1 MNITLAPSG
10 AFALTLPS
18 GRTITIPNTPHAS
31 EFLYKILYDA
41 EHSVKDQRGY
51 IGAYPTQAI
60 ADAWMRK
67 AAERERVLADQAEFM
82 EAARV
87 ERQARLEAEL
97 GISVAELEIE
107 L

>member
-18 GRTITIPNTPHAS
+18 GRTITIPVTPYAAD
-31 EFLYKILYDA
+31 FLAKVLYDA
-41 EHSVKDQRGY
+41 EHNVVGQNGY

-60 ADAWMRK
+60 TDAWMRK
-67 AAERERVLADQAEFM
+67 AADRETALAAQAEFI
-82 EAARV
+82 ENQRV
-87 ERQARLEAEL
+87 ERQQALEAEL
-97 GISVAELEIE
+97 GISVSDLEIT